1 MGPTASSSPRTWEVA
16 ASPGATS
23 IARRYETAWRSATP
37 AQRPDPSSY
46 YPEPDA
52 PEFAAVRLAVLR
64 SDIGLKYEAA
74 EPIQVECYIERDPTL
89 DPDSIVALLYE
100 EFCLREEFGDA
111 PVPIEYEERFPHL
124 VDRLRRVF
132 DIHDLIGSGSTADW
146 EPDEPAPLPFPEA
159 GQTIAGFRLVEELG
173 RGAFARVFL
182 AQERQLADRP
192 VALKVAR
199 HGSREP
205 ETLAR
210 LQHTHIV
217 PVYSY
222 RTDPATDLHLL
233 CMPYFGRVTLARLL
247 EDARAGVARSGAD
260 LLAVLDRLDPPS
272 AGALASSARSTL
284 AALPFSRAMAWWG
297 ARMAEAL
304 AYAHDRG
311 VLHRDVKP
319 SNVLLT
325 SDGLPM
331 LLDFNLAKDRP
342 EAEDGIVSPSNEG
355 HGGTLGYMSPEH
367 LDAMIRGQGDTAPV
381 DRRSDVY
388 SLGILLHEALAG
400 RRPFPAPV
408 GASSVA
414 DALNRA
420 ADARRKGAPPLRDE
434 HPEIPVALDV
444 VVGRCLDPDP
454 AWRYQSAAELATDLQ
469 AVADDAALRF
479 AREPLPSRVV
489 RACRRNRKRI
499 ALLVPVALA
508 CLGFGVAYA
517 QNRNELR
524 RIDEQSSRL
533 IDEGRLAMERGDF
546 VVAANQFRAATHV
559 LNGTR
564 GFEDRLRDS
573 RIRTREA
580 ESQERIRIEAD
591 AFSREARDL
600 RLRLI
605 GAIGGDSDLDEDL
618 EKAFKRFGVLAG
630 EMAWSESPVLDTLD
644 RNRRE
649 RLETEIDE
657 LLFLRVAML
666 DPKSD
671 RHVSRALDL
680 CERALPDSKARTAW
694 QALRKRFLKGGA
706 ELSRPGSAWDDRS
719 ARSCAAWGILLDREG
734 QTVEARTWLARATEL
749 APADEWYHEYA
760 ASLFARTGENDRALH
775 HYDAAVMLRS
785 NDPRLRLDRSRVHL
799 LLGHWQQSLDD
810 REQAGEFGPP
820 YRDAALIRD
829 HQR

>member
-16 ASPGATS
+16 ASPGATQV
-23 IARRYETAWRSATP
+23 ARRYETAWRSATP

-64 SDIGLKYEAA
+64 SDIGLKYEAG
-74 EPIQVECYIERDPTL
+74 EPIEVESYIERDRSL

-111 PVPIEYEERFPHL
+111 PVPIEYEERFPDL

-146 EPDEPAPLPFPEA
+146 EPEEPALLPFPEA

-182 AQERQLADRP
+182 AEERQLADRP

-233 CMPYFGRVTLARLL
+233 CMPYFGRVTLSRLL

-272 AGALASSARSTL
+272 SGALASAARTTIAS
-284 AALPFSRAMAWWG
+284 LPFARAMAWWG

-331 LLDFNLAKDRP
+331 LLDFNLAKGRT
-342 EAEDGIVSPSNEG
+342 ETEDGLVSESDPGN
-355 HGGTLGYMSPEH
+355 GGTLGYMSPEH
-367 LDAMIRGQGDTAPV
+367 LDAMIRGDGDSGPV

-388 SLGILLHEALAG
+388 SLGILLYEALAG
-400 RRPFPAPV
+400 KRPFPAPV

-420 ADARRKGAPPLRDE
+420 ADARRKGAPSLREE

-444 VVGRCLDPDP
+444 VVRRCLDPDP
-454 AWRYQSAAELATDLQ
+454 GRRYQTAAELAADLQ
-469 AVADDAALRF
+469 AVADDAALKH
-479 AREPLPSRVV
+479 AREPWPSRIV
-489 RACRRNRKRI
+489 RACRRNRKRL
-499 ALLVPVALA
+499 ALLVPIGLA
-508 CLGFGVAYA
+508 ALGFAVAFA
-517 QNRNELR
+517 QNRNEIR

-533 IDEGRLAMERGDF
+533 MSEGQVAMDSGDYAGASTRF
-546 VVAANQFRAATHV
+546 QAATN
-559 LNGTR
+559 LLDGTR
-564 GFEDRLRDS
+564 TFDERLRDARVRYRQAQS
-573 RIRTREA
+573 QLSIR
-580 ESQERIRIEAD
+580 SEAD
-591 AFSREARDL
+591 LFSTEARDL

-605 GAIGGDSDLDEDL
+605 GQIGGSGDLDEEL
-618 EKAFKRFGVLAG
+618 ERAFKRFGVLAS
-630 EMAWSESPVLDTLD
+630 EMAWSESPALNTLD
-644 RNRRE
+644 PNRRE
-649 RLETEIDE
+649 RLEKEIDE
-657 LLFLRVAML
+657 LLFLRAAML
-666 DPKSD
+666 DPKSGW
-671 RHVSRALDL
+671 HTTRALSL
-680 CERALPDSKARTAW
+680 CERALPNSRASDAW
-694 QALRKRFLKGGA
+694 QALRKRFLTAGA
-706 ELSRPGSAWDDRS
+706 ALSQPGSRWNERS
-719 ARSCAAWGILLDREG
+719 ARACAAWGILLDREG
-734 QTVEARTWLARATEL
+734 RAAESKLWLERATEL
-749 APADEWYHEYA
+749 SPGDDWYREYLA
-760 ASLFARTGENDRALH
+760 ALYARGGENDRALQ
-775 HYDAAVMLRS
+775 HYDAAVIIRP
-785 NDPRLRLDRSRVHL
+785 NDPRLRVDRSRIHL
-799 LLGHWQQSLDD
+799 LLGHWEQSYHD
-810 REQAGEFGPP
+810 RQQAGEYGPP
-820 YRDAALIRD
+820 ITERSGGHR
-829 HQR
+829 